1 MELLEGRAPFLPKP
15 FHEPMMLMH
24 EIFHTNFPS
33 PGKCTLQFWRAV
45 AVCPHE
51 GDAQEDVPWPSPL
64 LVSAFAASSCRDRGT
79 RTILCLQR
87 QQFKTSLCCNE
98 PMELGYT

>member
-1 MELLEGRAPFLPKP
+1 
-15 FHEPMMLMH
+15 MMLMH

-64 LVSAFAASSCRDRGT
+64 LVSAFAVSSCRTEAQEPSFACKGNNLKPR
-79 RTILCLQR
+79 CVA
-87 QQFKTSLCCNE
+87 TSQWN
-98 PMELGYT
+98 